1 MKVRTLILLLLLLLL
16 SLPALV
22 KAEIYRWV
30 DGRGTVHYT
39 DNPASIPPKYRLKAI
54 ILDQGSTGG
63 QPEIKEVV
71 EEPKEKEKQPQQP
84 PAAKEGT
91 EKKQKVYGDKDED
104 TWRREFTRAR
114 SELQHTEDL
123 LVERRK
129 RLGDVD
135 KLSRSQYLALQY
147 DVTNL
152 EKRLET
158 LRGRLS
164 ELEQAANK
172 AGVPPDIRK

>member
-1 MKVRTLILLLLLLLL
+1 MKVRTLIWLLLLL

-39 DNPASIPPKYRLKAI
+39 DNPGSIPPKYRPKAT
-54 ILDQGSTGG
+54 ILDQGSAGG

-71 EEPKEKEKQPQQP
+71 EEPKEKEKQP
-84 PAAKEGT
+84 PAGREGT

-104 TWRREFTRAR
+104 AWRREFTRAR
-114 SELQHTEDL
+114 SELQHTQDL
-123 LVERRK
+123 LEERRK

-172 AGVPPDIRK
+172 AGVPPELRK